1 MLEKLKERVCEQ
13 NLQLVKYG
21 LVVLTWG
28 NVSALSEDGKY
39 VVIKPSGVSY
49 DNMKAGDMVVTD
61 RMGNIV
67 EGDLRP
73 STDLATH
80 LALYDAF
87 PGIGGA
93 VHTHSRY
100 AVAAAQAGLD
110 LPCYGTTH
118 ADYFY
123 GAVPCARELTAE
135 EIEEAYERNT
145 GLVIAETIAGNDY
158 YINYDNIPVTTFLEP
173 EISWV
178 GYTVADAE
186 AKGIKTISGSLAF
199 SSNEKA
205 IAIGKTEGV
214 IKVVARED
222 DHTIIGAQIFG
233 HEACDLIAEMTVA
246 VENKLT
252 LEQVY
257 NSIHPHPTVTEI
269 ILEVCKRAVGL
280 SFDKA

>member
-1 MLEKLKERVCEQ
+1 MLENLKERVCEQ

-61 RMGNIV
+61 RAGHIV

-123 GAVPCARELTAE
+123 GAVPCTRHLTE
-135 EIEEAYERNT
+135 DE
-145 GLVIAETIAGNDY
+145 IAEDY
-158 YINYDNIPVTTFLEP
+158 EGSTGKVIVETFR
-173 EISWV
+173 
-178 GYTVADAE
+178 AR
-186 AKGIKTISGSLAF
+186 GIDPMAVPAVLVCKHGPFTW
-199 SSNEKA
+199 
-205 IAIGKTEGV
+205 GKTCA
-214 IKVVARED
+214 K
-222 DHTIIGAQIFG
+222 
-233 HEACDLIAEMTVA
+233 A
-246 VENKLT
+246 VENALVLEECAHMARLT
-252 LEQVY
+252 EQFAPGAAPAPSY
-257 NSIHPHPTVTEI
+257 
-269 ILEVCKRAVGL
+269 LQ
-280 SFDKA
+280 DKHYFRKHGPNAYYGQK

>member
-1 MLEKLKERVCEQ
+1 MLESLKERVCEQ

-49 DNMKAGDMVVTD
+49 DNMKVGDMVVTD

-145 GLVIAETIAGNDY
+145 GL
-158 YINYDNIPVTTFLEP
+158 
-173 EISWV
+173 W
-178 GYTVADAE
+178 
-186 AKGIKTISGSLAF
+186 
-199 SSNEKA
+199 
-205 IAIGKTEGV
+205 GKTPE
-214 IKVVARED
+214 K
-222 DHTIIGAQIFG
+222 
-233 HEACDLIAEMTVA
+233 A
-246 VENKLT
+246 VENALVLDECAHMALLT
-252 LEQVY
+252 RL
-257 NSIHPHPTVTEI
+257 
-269 ILEVCKRAVGL
+269 
-280 SFDKA
+280 FDPSAAPAAQCIQDKHYFRKHGANAYYGQK

>member
-1 MLEKLKERVCEQ
+1 MLEKLKERVCKQ

-49 DNMKAGDMVVTD
+49 DNMKASDMVVTD

-145 GLVIAETIAGNDY
+145 GLVIAETFRAR
-158 YINYDNIPVTTFLEP
+158 
-173 EISWV
+173 
-178 GYTVADAE
+178 
-186 AKGIKTISGSLAF
+186 GIDPLAVPAVLVKSHGPF
-199 SSNEKA
+199 TW
-205 IAIGKTEGV
+205 GKTPE
-214 IKVVARED
+214 K
-222 DHTIIGAQIFG
+222 
-233 HEACDLIAEMTVA
+233 A
-246 VENKLT
+246 VENALVLDECAHMALLT
-252 LEQVY
+252 RL
-257 NSIHPHPTVTEI
+257 
-269 ILEVCKRAVGL
+269 
-280 SFDKA
+280 FDPSAAPAAQCIQDKHYFRKHGANAYYGQK